1 MVLLVPLVKLNVLGR
16 STTVETSHRYLFQLT
31 VSSLFPMLITNHL
44 LTRDHAS
51 SMTQDTERH
60 E

>member
-16 STTVETSHRYLFQLT
+16 STTVVTSHRYLFQLA
-31 VSSLFPMLITNHL
+31 VSSLSPMLITNHL
-44 LTRDHAS
+44 LTQDHAG